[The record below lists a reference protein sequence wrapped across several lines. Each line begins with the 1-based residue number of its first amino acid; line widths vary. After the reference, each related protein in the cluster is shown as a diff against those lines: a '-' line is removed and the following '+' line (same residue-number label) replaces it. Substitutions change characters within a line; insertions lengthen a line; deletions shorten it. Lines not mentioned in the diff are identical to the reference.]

1 MWHGGQLYREG
12 WLIAPGQW
20 YKLRQR
26 RERGYELLPEEVS
39 SHACAHGWEGWGAA
53 ACVCAVI
60 PLITCTP
67 RRLQVLFVVNHM
79 VFLKD
84 LSFAS
89 SQSGPQ
95 GCNLRKLPATG
106 PAAAGR
112 AKGSGLLFLSED
124 THNTILDAQGL
135 NASG

>member
-12 WLIAPGQW
+12 WLVAPGQW

-26 RERGYELLPEEVS
+26 SERGYELLTEEVS

-67 RRLQVLFVVNHM
+67 RRLQVLFVVNHIHGLPQGPQLCL
-79 VFLKD
+79 VTIWSARLQ
-84 LSFAS
+84 S
-89 SQSGPQ
+89 SQ
-95 GCNLRKLPATG
+95 
-106 PAAAGR
+106 AAR
-112 AKGSGLLFLSED
+112 HRPRCSWPS
-124 THNTILDAQGL
+124 
-135 NASG
+135 